1 MPIVTGE
8 AANFGAS
15 IMPSTLFKVSLRLL
29 AVAVPLWLSACADT
43 MRSEETTSNATLQR
57 QYERTLSKSE
67 QEAVISDMQ
76 SATAKAKPENTA
88 Q

>member
-1 MPIVTGE
+1 
-8 AANFGAS
+8 
-15 IMPSTLFKVSLRLL
+15 MPSTLFKVSLRLL
-29 AVAVPLWLSACADT
+29 AVAVAVPLWLSACADT

-76 SATAKAKPENTA
+76 SATAKAKTENAA

>member
-1 MPIVTGE
+1 
-8 AANFGAS
+8 
-15 IMPSTLFKVSLRLL
+15 
-29 AVAVPLWLSACADT
+29 

>member
-15 IMPSTLFKVSLRLL
+15 IMPSTLKVSLRLL
-29 AVAVPLWLSACADT
+29 AVAIPLWLSACADT